1 MYLCTAPSEEY
12 AIDLPSVCMFL
23 CTSARVCVCTRG
35 TDSLCFYMP
44 ELLLLALF
52 RAAASGA
59 VLEIHQPWQVHCGT
73 TLHSLRPTTH
83 TKISL
88 SIRKTFVS
96 GWRWIWKGCRNLKK
110 KKNRRKGWK
119 KKIFARKEC
128 SLSGRET
135 NTYQADESHF
145 CITFSLKIKFTFVV
159 DWDSH
164 RCQVW
169 RWMLK
174 IICVIGSAT

>member
-1 MYLCTAPSEEY
+1 MYLCTPPFWGKCHWS
-12 AIDLPSVCMFL
+12 AICVYVFVYF
-23 CTSARVCVCTRG
+23 RVCVFVCG

-52 RAAASGA
+52 RRAVSGA
-59 VLEIHQPWQVHCGT
+59 VLEIHQPWQVHCSA

-96 GWRWIWKGCRNLKK
+96 GWRWIWKGCGDLKEE
-110 KKNRRKGWK
+110 
-119 KKIFARKEC
+119 KKIEEGARQRFSAWKDAACLE
-128 SLSGRET
+128 EKQI
-135 NTYQADESHF
+135 YIKPASHF
-145 CITFSLKIKFTFVV
+145 CITFSLKIKFTFLVNR
-159 DWDSH
+159 DSH
-164 RCQVW
+164 SCQVW